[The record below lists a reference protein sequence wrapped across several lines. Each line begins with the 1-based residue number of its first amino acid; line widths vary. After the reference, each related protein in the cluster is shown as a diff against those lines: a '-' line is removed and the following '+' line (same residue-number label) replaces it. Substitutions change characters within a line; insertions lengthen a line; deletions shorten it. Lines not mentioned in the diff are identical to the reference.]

1 MLYTHILVPTDFS
14 PAANQMLAYAF
25 EEATQHHAR
34 LTLLHVLH
42 HHPAMEVYYI
52 KGAPESRTGFVAEF
66 GETVPTTR
74 PSPPEIIRRDY
85 YEEALLQLRELVSPS
100 FTGLWEPQVVDGDP
114 ADAIVRMAEEREVD
128 LITMGTHGRT
138 GLQHVLLGSVAE
150 KVVRLAP
157 CPVLTVRYKAAAA

>member
-42 HHPAMEVYYI
+42 HHPATEVYYI

-66 GETVPTTR
+66 GGTVPTIT
-74 PSPPEIIRRDY
+74 PSPPETIRRDY
-85 YEEALLQLRELVSPS
+85 HEEALLRLSELVPPS
-100 FTGLWEPQVVDGDP
+100 FPGVWEPQVVAGDP
-114 ADAIVRMAEEREVD
+114 ADAIVRMAEELAVD
-128 LITMGTHGRT
+128 LIVMGTHGRT

-150 KVVRLAP
+150 KVVRLAL
-157 CPVLTVRYKAAAA
+157 CPVLTVRYKAGTA